1 MGFISIL
8 MYHQVGKFMPMK
20 THRANYC
27 DVDRFRS
34 QMHWL
39 RVLGVHVL
47 SMTELVAVLQGQ
59 SALKGRSV
67 VLTFDDG
74 CVNFMEHALP
84 VLKAY
89 NYPSIVYPIAS
100 LAGGKGHWLA
110 AKGHPTPSLMSFS
123 QLREIAA
130 QGVTIG
136 SHANTH
142 THLAQLDDAQQ
153 LDELKTSKEHLQQ
166 ELGLPVEHVCY
177 PYGSYNVSTLKI
189 ASECGYITGMTC
201 ERAAAKPGE
210 DMLALP
216 RKAISYG
223 DSVMGFFWKLFGKN
237 QPKTSILVRPEYTLG
252 TTKRV

>member
-1 MGFISIL
+1 MKYISIL
-8 MYHQVGKFMPMK
+8 MYHQVGKFMPMA

-47 SMTELVAVLQGQ
+47 SMKQLVAVLKGNSPLKER
-59 SALKGRSV
+59 SA

-100 LAGGKGHWLA
+100 LAGKHANWLA
-110 AKGHPTPSLMSFS
+110 AKGHPTPPLMTFA

-142 THLAQLDDAQQ
+142 IHLAQLDEAQQ
-153 LDELKTSKEHLQQ
+153 LDELQTSKERLQQ
-166 ELGLPVEHVCY
+166 ELGQPVEHVCY
-177 PYGSYNVSTLKI
+177 PYGSYNVKTLNM
-189 ASECGYITGMTC
+189 ASQCGYITGMTC
-201 ERAAAKPGE
+201 ERAATLPGG

-223 DSVMGFFWKLFGKN
+223 DSALGFFWKLLGKN
-237 QPKTSILVRPEYTLG
+237 QPKKPILVRPEYL
-252 TTKRV
+252 